1 MGDKIIT
8 MNRFMIISGERK
20 KWGLFFFLL
29 LLSGLLVFLDKKK
42 IIKKPKEFLEK
53 PILKAEEK
61 IYGLKIWGE
70 EQLGPIFRGK
80 VLEKEVGR
88 LQGELQRLAVEQNQL
103 SSCLEENERLRK
115 LLGAPLPPKWK
126 FLPAKVAG
134 VGEKIRI
141 DKGEKDGVK
150 KGMIVVAENIL
161 VGRVVEISEESSL
174 LETPFTPKVS
184 LPVVVK
190 RAGGKGIQARGILR
204 PVGGSL
210 ILSEVL
216 QSEDIQKGDLVV
228 SGGDEN
234 WPADLLIGQIS
245 DVLPKSA
252 EVYQKARVKPLLE
265 YDKLRI
271 VFVVISN

>member
-1 MGDKIIT
+1 M
-8 MNRFMIISGERK
+8 RK
-20 KWGLFFFLL
+20 NSWTLFFFLL
-29 LLSGLLVFLDKKK
+29 LLSGFLVFLDKKG

-61 IYGLKIWGE
+61 IYGLKIWSRE
-70 EQLGPIFRGK
+70 NIGPIFRGK

-88 LQGELQRLAVEQNQL
+88 LQLELQRLAFEQNQL
-103 SSCLEENERLRK
+103 SSCLEENERMRK
-115 LLGAPLPPKWK
+115 LLGAPLPAKWK
-126 FLPAKVAG
+126 FLPAKVIG
-134 VGEKIRI
+134 GGEKIRI

-161 VGRVVEISEESSL
+161 VGKVVETSKESSL
-174 LETPFTPKVS
+174 LETPLTPKIS
-184 LPVVVK
+184 LPVVIK
-190 RAGGKGIQARGILR
+190 RPGGKGIQARGILK

-210 ILSEVL
+210 ILGEVL

-234 WPADLLIGQIS
+234 WPADLLIGQIT

>member
-1 MGDKIIT
+1 
-8 MNRFMIISGERK
+8 MNRYMIIGGERR
-20 KWGLFFFLL
+20 KWTFFFFLL

-61 IYGLKIWGE
+61 IYDLKIWGE
-70 EQLGPIFRGK
+70 EKIGPIFRGK
-80 VLEKEVGR
+80 SLEEEVGR
-88 LQGELQRLAVEQNQL
+88 LQLELQRLAVDQNQL
-103 SSCLEENERLRK
+103 SSCLEENERMRK

-126 FLPAKVAG
+126 FLPTKVIG
-134 VGEKIRI
+134 YGERVRI

-150 KGMIVVAENIL
+150 KGMVVVSENIL
-161 VGRVVEISEESSL
+161 VGRVVEVSEGSSL
-174 LETPFTPKVS
+174 LETPLTPKVS
-184 LPVVVK
+184 LPVVIK
-190 RAGGKGIQARGILR
+190 RPGGKGIQARGILR
-204 PVGGSL
+204 PSGGNL

-252 EVYQKARVKPLLE
+252 QIYQKAQVRPLAE
-265 YDKLRI
+265 YDNLRI
-271 VFVVISN
+271 VFIVISN

>member
-1 MGDKIIT
+1 MK
-8 MNRFMIISGERK
+8 RK
-20 KWGLFFFLL
+20 NWTLFFFLL
-29 LLSGLLVFLDKKK
+29 LLSGLLVFLDKRGK
-42 IIKKPKEFLEK
+42 IK
-53 PILKAEEK
+53 PIKEILELPVLAAEEK
-61 IYGLKIWGE
+61 IYGFKIWVE
-70 EQLGPIFRGK
+70 RQCQPIFRGR

-88 LQGELQRLAVEQNQL
+88 LQVELQRLAVEQNQL
-103 SSCLEENERLRK
+103 SSCLEENERMQK

-126 FLPAKVAG
+126 FLPAKVTG

-150 KGMIVVAENIL
+150 KGMIVVSENIL
-161 VGRVVEISEESSL
+161 VGRVVEISEETSL

-204 PVGGSL
+204 SVGENL

-228 SGGDEN
+228 TGGDEN

-265 YDKLRI
+265 YNKLRI
-271 VFVVISN
+271 VFVVIF

>member
-1 MGDKIIT
+1 
-8 MNRFMIISGERK
+8 MIIKEGRRK
-20 KWGLFFFLL
+20 WALFFFLL
-29 LLSGLLVFLDKKK
+29 LFSGFLFFLDKKG

-53 PILKAEEK
+53 PILGAEEK
-61 IYGLKIWGE
+61 IYGLKIWSE

-80 VLEKEVGR
+80 ALEKEVGR
-88 LQGELQRLAVEQNQL
+88 LQLELQRLAFEQNQL

-126 FLPAKVAG
+126 FLPAKVIG
-134 VGEKIRI
+134 SGEKIRI

-150 KGMIVVAENIL
+150 KGMIVVSENIL
-161 VGRVVEISEESSL
+161 VGRVVEVSNGSSL
-174 LETPFTPKVS
+174 LETPLTPKVS
-184 LPVVVK
+184 LPVVIK
-190 RAGGKGIQARGILR
+190 RAGEKGIQGRGILR
-204 PVGGSL
+204 SVGESL
-210 ILSEVL
+210 ILGEVL

-234 WPADLLIGQIS
+234 WPADLLVGQIA

-271 VFVVISN
+271 IFVVISN

>member
-1 MGDKIIT
+1 M
-8 MNRFMIISGERK
+8 RRK
-20 KWGLFFFLL
+20 NWTLFFFLL
-29 LLSGLLVFLDKKK
+29 LLCGILFFLDKKK

-53 PILKAEEK
+53 PILKTEEK

-70 EQLGPIFRGK
+70 KQIGPIFRGK
-80 VLEKEVGR
+80 SLEKEVGR
-88 LQGELQRLAVEQNQL
+88 LQLELQRLAVDQNKL
-103 SSCLEENERLRK
+103 SSCLEENEQMRK
-115 LLGAPLPPKWK
+115 LLGAPLSPKWK
-126 FLPAKVAG
+126 FLPAKVIG
-134 VGEKIRI
+134 GGEKLRI

-150 KGMIVVAENIL
+150 KGMIVVSENIL
-161 VGRVVEISEESSL
+161 VGRVEEVGQASSL
-174 LETPFTPKVS
+174 LEIPLTPKSS

-190 RAGGKGIQARGILR
+190 RPGGKGIQARGILR
-204 PVGGSL
+204 PVGGNL

-245 DVLPKSA
+245 DVLAKSA
-252 EVYQKARVKPLLE
+252 EIYQKARVKPLLE

-271 VFVVISN
+271 VFVVIF